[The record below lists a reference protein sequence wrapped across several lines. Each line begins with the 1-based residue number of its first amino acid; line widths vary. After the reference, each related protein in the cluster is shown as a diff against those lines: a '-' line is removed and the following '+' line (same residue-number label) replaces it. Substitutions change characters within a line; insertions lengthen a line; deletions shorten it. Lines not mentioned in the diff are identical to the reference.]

1 MDDSASTAR
10 SARFE
15 ESKLTVKERLL
26 ALLMVYAPGSLMTV
40 DALLEEYKGK
50 ERGLFRML
58 GKRFGLA
65 TDEALSIG
73 AFCPSWGCGPGVLA
87 RACAPPRAP
96 VGDPH

>member
-73 AFCPSWGCGPGVLA
+73 AFCPSWGCGRGVLA